1 MRMARS
7 ELICLSLC
15 WLLAACEQRAA
26 EPDAPPK
33 TQSSAVAVAD
43 PTEFKSEDL
52 KPGEGSR
59 EVKKGDLIK
68 VNYVGK
74 LFKNGN
80 KFDSNTDKK
89 KPFEFTVGE
98 GVIDGWS
105 EGVIGM
111 KKGGKRKLTIPA
123 KLAYGDQEKP
133 KIPKNSALVFEIDL
147 LGWSDEPDAPATA
160 EGSAGPAASAA
171 PSTAPSAAASASPSS
186 SAKAA
191 PAASAKPKVSP

>member
-7 ELICLSLC
+7 ELISLSLC

-33 TQSSAVAVAD
+33 TLSSAVVVAD
-43 PTEFKSEDL
+43 PTELKSEDL

-105 EGVIGM
+105 QGVVGM

-133 KIPKNSALVFEIDL
+133 KIPANSALVFEIDL
-147 LGWSDEPDAPATA
+147 LGWADEPEAAATA
-160 EGSAGPAASAA
+160 EGSAGAAASA
-171 PSTAPSAAASASPSS
+171 APSAAASAIPSS